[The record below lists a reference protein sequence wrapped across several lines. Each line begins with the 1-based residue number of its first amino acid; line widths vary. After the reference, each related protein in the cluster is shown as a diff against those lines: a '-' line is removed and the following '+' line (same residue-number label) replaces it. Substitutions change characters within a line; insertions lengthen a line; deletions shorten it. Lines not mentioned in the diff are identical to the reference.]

1 MAGSTQPVE
10 DFSQLLWYTLVLKE
24 ANILKQDEESED
36 MLKKTKTLPFDERQ
50 MAGKEKKRK
59 HEQGMEKDGNSVAW
73 VTWN

>member
-59 HEQGMEKDGNSVAW
+59 DEQGMEKDGNSVAW
-73 VTWN
+73 VT